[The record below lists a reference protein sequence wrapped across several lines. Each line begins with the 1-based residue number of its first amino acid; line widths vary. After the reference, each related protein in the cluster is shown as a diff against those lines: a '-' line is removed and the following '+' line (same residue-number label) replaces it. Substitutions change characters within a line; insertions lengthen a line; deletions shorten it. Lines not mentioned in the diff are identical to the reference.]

1 MDEDCSKE
9 REIEE
14 VLKRM
19 DYLKDAMD
27 ISILEK
33 IDITRRVLAIIE
45 KSEAKGKQTMATSTQ
60 QEQALVDPALE
71 LLMV

>member
-45 KSEAKGKQTMATSTQ
+45 KSEAKGK
-60 QEQALVDPALE
+60 
-71 LLMV
+71 